1 MPRES
6 ASGINDS
13 VSATQPSPILLNV
26 RWGLSFKNYLHSI
39 KLRVYS
45 FYFITNLID
54 MEIDHDAK
62 IDRDQELKDEMSEAL
77 ASLDKV
83 ADDIEEFEEQA
94 LTY

>member
-1 MPRES
+1 
-6 ASGINDS
+6 
-13 VSATQPSPILLNV
+13 
-26 RWGLSFKNYLHSI
+26 
-39 KLRVYS
+39 
-45 FYFITNLID
+45 